1 MKNHLSG
8 VNFIVTSYRMR
19 PQDPVEVLAEAV
31 SRSADTF
38 HIFRDL
44 LVLHVEVR
52 TSFFVYLYCCSLG
65 GAPGISH
72 RGKFLM
78 IEKSSGVS

>member
-1 MKNHLSG
+1 MAKMKNHLSG

-52 TSFFVYLYCCSLG
+52 TSALKRLG
-65 GAPGISH
+65 VVENPYIH
-72 RGKFLM
+72 LFRPF
-78 IEKSSGVS
+78 